1 MSFWK
6 FFSRQAANPSGLF
19 GKWIMPLVFD
29 RGNAELNAM
38 MKSRLDVRADEHVLE
53 IGCGTGELIRELTPL
68 IGRGR
73 VYGVEVSEAMASTA
87 RKRNQAAID
96 AGRVA
101 IHLGDFNELDLG
113 KEAYD
118 TVCSCNTIYFWPDP
132 AFTLKRV
139 HSLLRP
145 GGKVVI
151 AFEDATRLE
160 AKPISQEV
168 FRFYSQEDVKRL
180 LRDSGFPGEAEVD
193 TRAGE
198 SAGLCCAVARS

>member
-29 RGNAELNAM
+29 RGNSELNAM
-38 MKSRLDVRADEHVLE
+38 MKSRIDVRADEHVLE
-53 IGCGTGELIRELTPL
+53 IGCGTGELIRELASV
-68 IGRGR
+68 IVRGR
-73 VYGVEVSEAMASTA
+73 VDGVEVSEVMASIA

-101 IHLGDFNELDLG
+101 IHLGDFDELDLG
-113 KEAYD
+113 ERAYD
-118 TVCSCNTIYFWPDP
+118 AVCSCNTIYFWPDP
-132 AFTLKRV
+132 VFTLKKVR
-139 HSLLRP
+139 SLLRP
-145 GGKVVI
+145 GGRVII
-151 AFEDATRLE
+151 AFENATRLE
-160 AKPISQEV
+160 AKPISREV

-193 TRAGE
+193 PRAGE
-198 SAGLCCAVARS
+198 SAGLCCAVVRS